1 MTTTAIV
8 LLGLA
13 VLGILL
19 ILIFGIIMKN
29 NGSYSSIIPFSLGV
43 FILIIS
49 CILLLI
55 TSAIGCNSSDNLCQR
70 DSVSYNIPHQP
81 EADGR

>member
-1 MTTTAIV
+1 MTTTTTIV

-43 FILIIS
+43 FVLIIS

-55 TSAIGCNSSDNLCQR
+55 TSVTGCNSSDNLCQR
-70 DSVSYNIPHQP
+70 DSVVLIN
-81 EADGR
+81 

>member
-1 MTTTAIV
+1 MTTTTTIV

-43 FILIIS
+43 FVLIIS

-55 TSAIGCNSSDNLCQR
+55 TSVTGCNSSDNLYQR
-70 DSVSYNIPHQP
+70 DSVVLIN
-81 EADGR
+81 

>member
-1 MTTTAIV
+1 MTTTTTIV

-70 DSVSYNIPHQP
+70 DSVVLIN
-81 EADGR
+81 

>member
-43 FILIIS
+43 FVLIIS

-55 TSAIGCNSSDNLCQR
+55 TSVTGCNSSDNLYQR
-70 DSVSYNIPHQP
+70 DSVVLIN
-81 EADGR
+81 